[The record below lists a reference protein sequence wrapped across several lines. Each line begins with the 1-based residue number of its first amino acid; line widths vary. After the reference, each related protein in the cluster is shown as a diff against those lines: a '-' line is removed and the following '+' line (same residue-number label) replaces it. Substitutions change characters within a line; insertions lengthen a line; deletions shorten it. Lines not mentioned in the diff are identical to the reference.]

1 VSQQS
6 LDGRILARQLGFG
19 EQRMHLAVTHAMQEL
34 GLPPALAL
42 GNEVVRVALCRW
54 NHAVA
59 QRTNHDIAKP
69 RVDDDFAQ
77 TAQIVEILNV
87 VR

>member
-1 VSQQS
+1 MPQQG
-6 LDGRILARQLGFG
+6 LDGRVLARQLGFG

-42 GNEVVRVALCRW
+42 GNKVVRVALRWW

-69 RVDDDFAQ
+69 RVDHDFAQ
-77 TAQIVEILNV
+77 SAQIAEVLNV
-87 VR
+87 VP